1 MGAGGWA
8 NNGARTVEEA
18 RRFPFLEGG
27 LYNSIIRGVHRE
39 RL

>member
-8 NNGARTVEEA
+8 NDGAGTVEEA
-18 RRFPFLEGG
+18 RCFPFLEGG
-27 LYNSIIRGVHRE
+27 LYNSMVRGIFRE